1 MIHILLIWLLS
12 FEKMAGSKPSHP
24 NLTDLDMLDAVEV
37 AQLLRMP
44 VSTVL
49 DFARRDV
56 IPGHKIGRR
65 WIFLRDEIEATVRD
79 APGSRPLPAAVPP
92 PAKPAL
98 PAGPRSRGHPR
109 GARSA
114 ASSAQARLFG

>member
-1 MIHILLIWLLS
+1 
-12 FEKMAGSKPSHP
+12 MARSKPSHP

-79 APGSRPLPAAVPP
+79 APGSRPVPASAPSP
-92 PAKPAL
+92 TKPAL
-98 PAGPRSRGHPR
+98 PAGQRSRGHPR

-114 ASSAQARLFG
+114 ASSAQAMLFG

>member
-1 MIHILLIWLLS
+1 MIL
-12 FEKMAGSKPSHP
+12 EEMARSKPSHP
-24 NLTDLDMLDAVEV
+24 TLTDLDMLDAVEV

-79 APGSRPLPAAVPP
+79 APGSRPLPAAALS
-92 PAKPAL
+92 PAKTAL
-98 PAGPRSRGHPR
+98 PAGSSSRGHPR
-109 GARSA
+109 SARLAESP
-114 ASSAQARLFG
+114 AQAKLFG

>member
-1 MIHILLIWLLS
+1 
-12 FEKMAGSKPSHP
+12 MAGSKPSHP

-65 WIFLRDEIEATVRD
+65 WIFLRDEVEATVRD
-79 APGSRPLPAAVPP
+79 APGSRPVPAAAPP
-92 PAKPAL
+92 PTKPAL
-98 PAGPRSRGHPR
+98 QAGRRSRGHP
-109 GARSA
+109 GVARSA
-114 ASSAQARLFG
+114 ESSAQAKLFG